1 MTSFAGRSKLG
12 LVRSAALISVA
23 EYLRTAYSPDCDYV
37 DGEVQERNLG
47 ERDHSKLQ
55 GEFLYY
61 FRSRQKQWKVF
72 VYPEQ
77 RVQVSPTRFRI
88 PDVCVYVDE
97 DPKEQIFRTPPF
109 ICIEVLSPEDRTSR
123 FQQRVDDYLKFG
135 VQYVWVI
142 DPVTRRA
149 WAHTK
154 DAVQEAKDGVLRTE
168 SPAFIV
174 PLSEIFAALD
184 D

>member
-1 MTSFAGRSKLG
+1 MKS
-12 LVRSAALISVA
+12 VALISVA

-47 ERDHSKLQ
+47 ELDHSALQ

-61 FRSRQKQWKVF
+61 FRSRKKQWRVF

-88 PDVCVYVDE
+88 PDVCVYVGE
-97 DPKEQIFRTPPF
+97 APKEQIFRTPPF

-123 FQQRVDDYLKFG
+123 FQQRIDDYLAFG
-135 VQYVWVI
+135 VRYVWVI
-142 DPVTRRA
+142 DPATRRA
-149 WAHTK
+149 WVHTK
-154 DAVQEAKDGVLRTE
+154 DGAQESKDRVLKTE
-168 SPAFIV
+168 NPVLTV

-184 D
+184 E